1 MKVKKHPPE
10 TALLLIS
17 GDLVF
22 WEKLWN
28 LVVCK

>member
-10 TALLLIS
+10 TVLLLIS

-22 WEKLWN
+22 WEKIMEFGGM
-28 LVVCK
+28 